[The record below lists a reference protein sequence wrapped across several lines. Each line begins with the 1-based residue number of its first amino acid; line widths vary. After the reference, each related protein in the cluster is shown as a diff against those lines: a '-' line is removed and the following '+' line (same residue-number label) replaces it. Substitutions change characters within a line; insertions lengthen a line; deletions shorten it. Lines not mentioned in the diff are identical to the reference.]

1 MHLLLTRPDAGAD
14 PDPLQT
20 ALGAAGHRIAQAPM
34 LTVEHIAAM
43 PPLDGVQALIATSRN
58 GLKAVAPIPESARR
72 LPLFAVGPATAAL
85 GRALGFTHVIEGPG
99 TGRELADIIRAEA
112 DPAAGTIVHIAGE
125 TLAFDLEGALGAQ
138 GFKVRTEVVY
148 RTEPTSGFPPEVADA
163 FGQGAFDGVVLM
175 SPRTAKVYAQHV
187 ADAGLAAAARRMVH
201 FCLSDAVARQLASLG
216 VERVAVARAPNS
228 EEMLALIAGEASD
241 SPK

>member
-1 MHLLLTRPDAGAD
+1 
-14 PDPLQT
+14 
-20 ALGAAGHRIAQAPM
+20 M
-34 LTVEHIAAM
+34 LSVTHIAAM
-43 PPLDGVQALIATSRN
+43 PPLDGVQALAATSRN
-58 GLKAVAPIPESARR
+58 GLKAVAPIPERAQG
-72 LPLFAVGPATAAL
+72 LPLFAVGPGTATLA
-85 GRALGFTHVIEGPG
+85 RALGFAHVIAGPG

-125 TLAFDLEGALGAQ
+125 TLAFDLGRALRAH
-138 GFKVRTEVVY
+138 GFDVRTEVVY
-148 RTEPTSGFPPEVADA
+148 RTEPTGGFPREVADA
-163 FGQGAFDGVVLM
+163 FRQGGFDGVVLM

-187 ADAGLAAAARRMVH
+187 VEAGLAAAARRMVH
-201 FCLSDAVARQLASLG
+201 FCLSEAIARQIAPLG